1 MISKIR
7 QNKKLLFASIGF
19 LSGAIGALFGHIFVL
34 FNGSAILTI
43 ICMAFW
49 VGVST
54 SIISLGLL
62 YANMVYN
69 RKNVEWIEII
79 KETIPVVFIAGLIA
93 GGVAQIFYGIVQS
106 YYPDNPLFQ
115 LTFRAIAWGIF
126 GVIIGWRVS
135 TLIPN
140 MDENKGIIAGLAG
153 GIIGGTIF
161 HLTYT
166 SLILPELLGRMIGVS
181 ILGAALGLCLII
193 VEERY
198 RSAFLEVHWGPHEAN
213 EYTLG
218 EIPIYIGGEGSND
231 IYVPKMPHHA
241 VSISIENGII
251 KVINTISGE
260 TKEMKEG
267 SKIVMGNIEFIV
279 HAKN

>member
-1 MISKIR
+1 MIKKIR

-34 FNGSAILTI
+34 IHGSPFLLI

-49 VGVST
+49 VAIST

-62 YANMVYN
+62 CANMIYS
-69 RKNVEWIEII
+69 RKNVEWAEII
-79 KETIPVVFIAGLIA
+79 KTTIPVVFVAGILA
-93 GGVAQIFYGIVQS
+93 GGIAQIFYGIVQS
-106 YYPDNPLFQ
+106 YYPDNPLLQ
-115 LTFRAIAWGIF
+115 LAFRAIAWGIY

-140 MDENKGIIAGLAG
+140 MDQQKGIIAGLAG
-153 GIIGGTIF
+153 GLIGGTIF
-161 HLTYT
+161 HLTFTY
-166 SLILPELLGRMIGVS
+166 LILPELLGRMIGVS

-218 EIPIYIGGEGSND
+218 EIPIYIGGEGKNEIHVS
-231 IYVPKMPHHA
+231 KMPHHA
-241 VSISIENGII
+241 VSISMENGII

-279 HAKN
+279 RAN